1 MSEHISQAITNP
13 KLIVE
18 VLSPSTSS
26 YDCDGKFKAYQNLSS
41 FQEYILISQE
51 KIEVDVF
58 FREPQS
64 DFWMYRSYA
73 SLEDVIHFKSVNIE
87 VSVSGLY
94 LNWEVSMITEI

>member
-64 DFWMYRSYA
+64 DFWLYRSYTSPENVI
-73 SLEDVIHFKSVNIE
+73 SLKSIDVEI
-87 VSVSGLY
+87 SVSDFY
-94 LNWEVSMITEI
+94 LNWEAE